1 MSTGLFAN
9 EEDGYALEETKYTL
23 KVDAPASE
31 TTSEPD
37 SSDSDFGFGDSEGDE
52 VEGFSDDE
60 APSDDKPFDDEP
72 FDAGVEAD
80 EGEDPKKFIQQLSG
94 KLGQS
99 LRDYEEG
106 LDSPDFELE
115 KFAINS
121 VISATNTSEM
131 DKEDQEDI
139 IKKVETSGSDKEV
152 EDKEVED
159 KEVEPA
165 DSEEEV
171 VDVEVTDDET
181 LDEVSVINE
190 LDDVI
195 ANLPTFTQLA
205 ALGAPMLAL
214 VIRDILKGE
223 KKSAKEK
230 LEKGLKDKD
239 GGEEVTESLMND
251 LTTLLKEA
259 EYKGKGK
266 SWGKKSKK
274 KSVNENVDKAT
285 INRFLNDFAWLATFN
300 LAKVQSYAK
309 TDEAKNKLAEMQRTL
324 NKFTPEYFGVIDPTK
339 NTELYKPETLSKIIG
354 KVGEYIN
361 YIKPYIEQFVKEG
374 KDKDTWLKKIQDL
387 SDKYLKI
394 IGKTNENRVYLI
406 KNMLNENS
414 EVLDV
419 VEVFSIY
426 NSEDSH
432 TLEPEVKPIEKPATV
447 PVKRP
452 DSPYTPK
459 RRTKSKPKA
468 NK

>member
-37 SSDSDFGFGDSEGDE
+37 SSDSDFGFGD
-52 VEGFSDDE
+52 GFSDDE

-72 FDAGVEAD
+72 FDAGVDAD
-80 EGEDPKKFIQQLSG
+80 EEEDPKKFIQQLSG

-139 IKKVETSGSDKEV
+139 IKKVETSGSDKG
-152 EDKEVED
+152 VED

-165 DSEEEV
+165 DSEEEEV
-171 VDVEVTDDET
+171 VDAEVKGDEDSVEVSDDGVEET
-181 LDEVSVINE
+181 SVINE
-190 LDDVI
+190 LDDVV
-195 ANLPTFTQLA
+195 ASLPTFTQLA

-239 GGEEVTESLMND
+239 GGEELTESLMND

-259 EYKGKGK
+259 EYKGR
-266 SWGKKSKK
+266 
-274 KSVNENVDKAT
+274 D
-285 INRFLNDFAWLATFN
+285 
-300 LAKVQSYAK
+300 
-309 TDEAKNKLAEMQRTL
+309 
-324 NKFTPEYFGVIDPTK
+324 
-339 NTELYKPETLSKIIG
+339 
-354 KVGEYIN
+354 
-361 YIKPYIEQFVKEG
+361 
-374 KDKDTWLKKIQDL
+374 
-387 SDKYLKI
+387 
-394 IGKTNENRVYLI
+394 
-406 KNMLNENS
+406 
-414 EVLDV
+414 
-419 VEVFSIY
+419 
-426 NSEDSH
+426 
-432 TLEPEVKPIEKPATV
+432 
-447 PVKRP
+447 VKRN
-452 DSPYTPK
+452 
-459 RRTKSKPKA
+459 KPT
-468 NK
+468 

>member
-37 SSDSDFGFGDSEGDE
+37 SSDSDFGF
-52 VEGFSDDE
+52 SDDE

-72 FDAGVEAD
+72 FDAGVDAD

-152 EDKEVED
+152 EDKEVE
-159 KEVEPA
+159 PA
-165 DSEEEV
+165 DSEEEEV
-171 VDVEVTDDET
+171 VDVEVTGDEDSVEVSDDDVEETFNEWAKPMQLKDAVIVSDGLKYHLDNKIPLGECAFRYGSEKYIHLLREIKSLYSGNLISLNENDEFIVNDET
-181 LDEVSVINE
+181 PRIAMVDGEELLLNTIYEDIDGASVINE

-239 GGEEVTESLMND
+239 GGEEVTESLLND

-259 EYKGKGK
+259 EYKGRDVKLNKPKRG
-266 SWGKKSKK
+266 GSKK
-274 KSVNENVDKAT
+274 FYVYVMNPETKKVKKVSFGAKSGGGDLAVKLKDPKARKAFADRHNCEEKNDKTKAGYWSC
-285 INRFLNDFAWLATFN
+285 RLPR
-300 LAKVQSYAK
+300 YAK
-309 TDEAKNKLAEMQRTL
+309 SL
-324 NKFTPEYFGVIDPTK
+324 G
-339 NTELYKPETLSKIIG
+339 LSG
-354 KVGEYIN
+354 G
-361 YIKPYIEQFVKEG
+361 G
-374 KDKDTWLKKIQDL
+374 TWW
-387 SDKYLKI
+387 
-394 IGKTNENRVYLI
+394 
-406 KNMLNENS
+406 
-414 EVLDV
+414 
-419 VEVFSIY
+419 
-426 NSEDSH
+426 
-432 TLEPEVKPIEKPATV
+432 
-447 PVKRP
+447 
-452 DSPYTPK
+452 
-459 RRTKSKPKA
+459 
-468 NK
+468 

>member
-37 SSDSDFGFGDSEGDE
+37 SSDSDFGFGDDSEDD
-52 VEGFSDDE
+52 GFSDDE

-72 FDAGVEAD
+72 FDAGVDAD

-152 EDKEVED
+152 E
-159 KEVEPA
+159 PA
-165 DSEEEV
+165 DSEEEEV
-171 VDVEVTDDET
+171 VDVEVKDDEASGEVSDDDIEET
-181 LDEVSVINE
+181 FNEWAKPMQLKDAVIVSDGLKYHLDNKIPLGECAFRYGSEKYIHLLREIKSLYSGNLISLNENDEFIVNDETPRIAMVDGEELLLNTIYEDVDDASVINE
-190 LDDVI
+190 LDDVV

-205 ALGAPMLAL
+205 AIGAPMLAL
-214 VIRDILKGE
+214 IIRDILKGE

-251 LTTLLKEA
+251 LATLLKEA
-259 EYKGKGK
+259 EYKGRDVKLNKPKRG
-266 SWGKKSKK
+266 GSKK
-274 KSVNENVDKAT
+274 FYVYVMNPETKKVKKVSFGAKSGGGDLAVKLKDPKARKAFADRHNCEEKNDKTKAGYWSC
-285 INRFLNDFAWLATFN
+285 RLPR
-300 LAKVQSYAK
+300 YAK
-309 TDEAKNKLAEMQRTL
+309 SL
-324 NKFTPEYFGVIDPTK
+324 G
-339 NTELYKPETLSKIIG
+339 LSG
-354 KVGEYIN
+354 G
-361 YIKPYIEQFVKEG
+361 G
-374 KDKDTWLKKIQDL
+374 TWW
-387 SDKYLKI
+387 
-394 IGKTNENRVYLI
+394 
-406 KNMLNENS
+406 
-414 EVLDV
+414 
-419 VEVFSIY
+419 
-426 NSEDSH
+426 
-432 TLEPEVKPIEKPATV
+432 
-447 PVKRP
+447 
-452 DSPYTPK
+452 
-459 RRTKSKPKA
+459 
-468 NK
+468 

>member
-52 VEGFSDDE
+52 VAGFDDDE
-60 APSDDKPFDDEP
+60 TPSDDKPFDDEP

-80 EGEDPKKFIQQLSG
+80 ETEDPKKFIQQLSG

-106 LDSPDFELE
+106 LDGPDFELE

-152 EDKEVED
+152 EDKEVE
-159 KEVEPA
+159 PA
-165 DSEEEV
+165 DSEEEEV
-171 VDVEVTDDET
+171 VDVEVTDDEASGEVSDDDDIEET
-181 LDEVSVINE
+181 FNEWAKPMQLKDTVIVSDGLKYHLDNKIPLGESAFRYGSEKYIHLLKEIKSLYSGNLISLNENDEFIVNDETPRIAMVDGEELLLNTIYEELDDEVSVINE

-205 ALGAPMLAL
+205 AIGAPMLAL
-214 VIRDILKGE
+214 IIRDILKGE

-239 GGEEVTESLMND
+239 GGEEVTESLIND

-259 EYKGKGK
+259 EYKGRDVKLNKPKRG
-266 SWGKKSKK
+266 GSKK
-274 KSVNENVDKAT
+274 FYVYVMNPETKKVKKVSFGAKSGGG
-285 INRFLNDFAWLATFN
+285 N
-300 LAKVQSYAK
+300 LAVKLKDPKARKAFADRHNCEDKNDKTKAGYWSCRLPRYAK
-309 TDEAKNKLAEMQRTL
+309 SL
-324 NKFTPEYFGVIDPTK
+324 G
-339 NTELYKPETLSKIIG
+339 LSG
-354 KVGEYIN
+354 G
-361 YIKPYIEQFVKEG
+361 G
-374 KDKDTWLKKIQDL
+374 TWW
-387 SDKYLKI
+387 
-394 IGKTNENRVYLI
+394 
-406 KNMLNENS
+406 
-414 EVLDV
+414 
-419 VEVFSIY
+419 
-426 NSEDSH
+426 
-432 TLEPEVKPIEKPATV
+432 
-447 PVKRP
+447 
-452 DSPYTPK
+452 
-459 RRTKSKPKA
+459 
-468 NK
+468 